1 MLSQMLR
8 RPLFTVL
15 TILMLSSSLRAHQ
28 IAENALDV
36 VIYPDKT
43 VVDAR
48 ISMEEVLAVEG
59 DLQTRPPRE
68 IWSKL
73 AVKHE
78 PYVLAHLK
86 IQSDGKS
93 RSGKA
98 TTQPTI
104 TAPAAG
110 LAQEL
115 STANYRFEYPLPNPP
130 QVIRIDQD
138 LMREMSNWQCSVVV
152 RIRRSDIAVFQS
164 ALLSGGRSIEFDCEW
179 AKNPPTTS
187 PTTSPSSNSSSAV
200 GGSIV
205 TEVKLWPTIQAYSE
219 QGIRHILGGFDHL
232 LFVSALVLAARGF
245 WDLVKVVTAFTIA
258 HTLTLTLS
266 VLNIVTLSP
275 RIVEPMIAASIVFVA
290 VQNIFWPEQAR
301 GWSRLAIA
309 FAFGLFH
316 GLGFAGG
323 LKQAMSEMPAV
334 ALGTALAAFSIGV
347 EIGHQLVVIPL
358 FVFLKFLRKSKLQNE
373 PDLPGAAIMKF
384 GSAAI
389 SLAGIYFLIQAI
401 R

>member
-1 MLSQMLR
+1 MILR
-8 RPLFTVL
+8 HWWALVFL
-15 TILMLSSSLRAHQ
+15 LILPSALCAHQ
-28 IAENALDV
+28 IAEHAIDV
-36 VIYPDKT
+36 VIFPDKIT
-43 VVDAR
+43 IDAR
-48 ISMEEVLAVEG
+48 ISMEEVLAIESTSP
-59 DLQTRPPRE
+59 TRPPHE
-68 IWSKL
+68 AWPKL
-73 AVKHE
+73 AAKHE
-78 PYVLAHLK
+78 PYLLSHLK
-86 IQSDGKS
+86 IQSDGQS
-93 RSGKA
+93 RTGKP

-104 TAPAAG
+104 TPGA
-110 LAQEL
+110 LEEL
-115 STANYRFEYPLPNPP
+115 SSANYRFEYPLPNPP
-130 QVIRIDQD
+130 QMIRIDQD
-138 LMREMSNWQCSVVV
+138 LMRELSNWQCSVVV

-164 ALLSGGRSIEFDCEW
+164 ALLTGGRFIEFDCEW
-179 AKNPPTTS
+179 AKNPPSTASTTN
-187 PTTSPSSNSSSAV
+187 PTTNPSTAA

-205 TEVKLWPTIQAYSE
+205 TEVKVWPTIRAYTE
-219 QGIRHILGGFDHL
+219 EGVLHILSGFDHL

-266 VLNIVTLSP
+266 VLNIVTLSS

-290 VQNIFWPEQAR
+290 VQNIFSPKHAR

-323 LKQAMSEMPAV
+323 LKQAMSEMPMI
-334 ALGTALAAFSIGV
+334 ALGTALVAFSIGV

-358 FVFLKFLRKSKLQNE
+358 FVFLRFFRTSKAKEE
-373 PDLPGAAIMKF
+373 PNLPDGRILKF